1 MVDLAG
7 ARWIKSTW
15 SMGSGNCVEVAHFP
29 DCAAVRDSKDKAGP
43 VLIVGS
49 ADWQE
54 FLYGVKAGQFDL
66 PG

>member
-1 MVDLAG
+1 
-7 ARWIKSTW
+7 
-15 SMGSGNCVEVAHFP
+15 MGSGNCVEVAHFP